1 MVIRAKKQKQCLPA
15 ELEVGDCWIGISLA
29 DSSGL
34 ILAARVGKHTDELI
48 NELVAST
55 EGKTACK
62 RWNSDDWG
70 GYSLSIAAGN
80 SALYRQGQDP
90 TIGTDKWHREAT
102 DWKMA
107 STAE

>member
-1 MVIRAKKQKQCLPA
+1 M
-15 ELEVGDCWIGISLA
+15 GDCWIGLSLA

-48 NELVAST
+48 DELVVST

-70 GYSLSIAAGN
+70 GDERVLPPEIFTTSCCYFGANPLSRKTAARIRHN
-80 SALYRQGQDP
+80 DVRAHQ
-90 TIGTDKWHREAT
+90 WHRQAT

-107 STAE
+107 S